1 VTAEV
6 LISPPDDRQGN
17 EEVEGDNPQAVQTF
31 WKKMMTRFG
40 SEREY
45 KRQLIHAFKHADEPE
60 IIIVVDMLLTG
71 FDAPRN
77 TVLYL
82 TKMLKGHSLLQ
93 AIARVNR
100 LYDGKDFGYIIDYRG
115 VLQNLD
121 EALDIYGTLSEF
133 DQAGLDDL
141 CATLT
146 DVYAEA
152 NKLPQRHSDL
162 WELFNGI
169 KNKRDAEEFEQ
180 LLADEALRTTFKE
193 RLSAYSRTLA
203 IALASVRFLEETPAD
218 KVARYKNDV
227 KFFMQLYAA
236 VRRRYAEVVDF
247 KEYEGKIQKLI
258 DTHVGTGEVEKVT
271 DLVNIF
277 DAEAFA
283 NEVDK
288 LGSTASKADTIAH
301 RTRKTIEERM
311 EEDPAFYQKFSELLT
326 QAIAAFRQQR
336 LSDADYLIKVAD
348 IAAKVKNRTGDD
360 IPPQLEHHDVAK
372 AFYGVLLGILS
383 KYAEHGFDPRDMGAD
398 ASLHIDAI
406 VQEHRI
412 VNWVNNTD
420 VQNQMKMAIE
430 DYLFELKEVRGFDL
444 TFEDVD
450 RILELCLDIARV
462 RYPA

>member
-1 VTAEV
+1 
-6 LISPPDDRQGN
+6 
-17 EEVEGDNPQAVQTF
+17 
-31 WKKMMTRFG
+31 
-40 SEREY
+40 
-45 KRQLIHAFKHADEPE
+45 
-60 IIIVVDMLLTG
+60 
-71 FDAPRN
+71 
-77 TVLYL
+77 
-82 TKMLKGHSLLQ
+82 
-93 AIARVNR
+93 
-100 LYDGKDFGYIIDYRG
+100 
-115 VLQNLD
+115 
-121 EALDIYGTLSEF
+121 
-133 DQAGLDDL
+133 
-141 CATLT
+141 
-146 DVYAEA
+146 
-152 NKLPQRHSDL
+152 
-162 WELFNGI
+162 
-169 KNKRDAEEFEQ
+169 
-180 LLADEALRTTFKE
+180 
-193 RLSAYSRTLA
+193 LA